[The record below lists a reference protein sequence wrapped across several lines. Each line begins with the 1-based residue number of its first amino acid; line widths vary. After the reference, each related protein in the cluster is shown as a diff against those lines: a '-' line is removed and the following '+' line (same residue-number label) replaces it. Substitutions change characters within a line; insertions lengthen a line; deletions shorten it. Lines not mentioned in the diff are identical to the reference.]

1 MKYVPSLHVTGL
13 SSFPPSEVFGNHENK
28 AKKKTECKFG
38 FSFAYQMFQ
47 FGVDKGKA
55 GKSRLVHG
63 VDEVLVNVG
72 ESRLFAQEL
81 SVKVAAVTGGFL
93 WTAGESEGE
102 SRIQVQVRAGAPIQG
117 RSAK

>member
-1 MKYVPSLHVTGL
+1 
-13 SSFPPSEVFGNHENK
+13 
-28 AKKKTECKFG
+28 
-38 FSFAYQMFQ
+38 MFQ

-93 WTAGESEGE
+93 WTAGESESE
-102 SRIQVQVRAGAPIQG
+102 SRILYRYGPGPPYGGAAQNE
-117 RSAK
+117 